1 MEAKIFFISD
11 TNGETTIVYCLTLTE
26 DEIKKMCEHCGI
38 KIVDIAEIRQDDIQ
52 YYCIDGRVWWDTPEK
67 ESAVRKVIALMILT
81 SKGGEFFLLTL

>member
-1 MEAKIFFISD
+1 METKIFFISD

-26 DEIKKMCEHCGI
+26 DEIKKMYEHCGI

-67 ESAVRKVIALMILT
+67 ESAVRKVIA
-81 SKGGEFFLLTL
+81 

>member
-1 MEAKIFFISD
+1 M
-11 TNGETTIVYCLTLTE
+11 TE

-67 ESAVRKVIALMILT
+67 ESAVRKVIA
-81 SKGGEFFLLTL
+81 